1 MPRVDGVA
9 EPLAEETLC
18 CNGEAAERNAE
29 MSNELGDCM
38 VCRLP
43 SVEPPNCSAPVK
55 LIFTPDFSLGFGRAH
70 LGRWSSVI
78 KSGGLNSSQLAG
90 SRVCYIVVITREKS
104 KYKIHTI
111 SFAQ

>member
-38 VCRLP
+38 V
-43 SVEPPNCSAPVK
+43 
-55 LIFTPDFSLGFGRAH
+55 
-70 LGRWSSVI
+70 
-78 KSGGLNSSQLAG
+78 
-90 SRVCYIVVITREKS
+90 
-104 KYKIHTI
+104 
-111 SFAQ
+111 